1 MCPALKTFAAG
12 QLSKSLAAEETESR
26 RFVSQNILRKFSE
39 SLLALL
45 TVFAFKIIIPQHMTE
60 SRKRISST
68 SFTTGPAFMIRAVIP
83 NWPDSEVADI
93 VEALYSRILELQI
106 IYQKTGVITRLLL
119 LQTQRKS

>member
-1 MCPALKTFAAG
+1 
-12 QLSKSLAAEETESR
+12 
-26 RFVSQNILRKFSE
+26 
-39 SLLALL
+39 
-45 TVFAFKIIIPQHMTE
+45 
-60 SRKRISST
+60 
-68 SFTTGPAFMIRAVIP
+68 MIRAVIP